1 MKTKCRLAWETKMA
15 GVHIYKGSHIFIK
28 FTSRSPT
35 NFEWTLKK
43 NSLTFCAGGGEE
55 EPFWNMP
62 RALCSP

>member
-55 EPFWNMP
+55 
-62 RALCSP
+62 